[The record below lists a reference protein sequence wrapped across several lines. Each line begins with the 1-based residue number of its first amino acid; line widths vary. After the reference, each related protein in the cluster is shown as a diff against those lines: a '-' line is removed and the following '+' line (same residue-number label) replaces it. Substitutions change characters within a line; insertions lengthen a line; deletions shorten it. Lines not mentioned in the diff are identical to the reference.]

1 MQMPAVRFAGENGLR
16 LFPSLQLSDATHPDP
31 AGDVLDS
38 RLLSAY
44 AVRGFRLGKSER
56 LDFASEPDR
65 SGLAALFLAL
75 LNQL

>member
-44 AVRGFRLGKSER
+44 AVRGLRLWESER
-56 LDFASEPDR
+56 LD
-65 SGLAALFLAL
+65 LAL
-75 LNQL
+75 DVLPVLKHRDSNTLSC